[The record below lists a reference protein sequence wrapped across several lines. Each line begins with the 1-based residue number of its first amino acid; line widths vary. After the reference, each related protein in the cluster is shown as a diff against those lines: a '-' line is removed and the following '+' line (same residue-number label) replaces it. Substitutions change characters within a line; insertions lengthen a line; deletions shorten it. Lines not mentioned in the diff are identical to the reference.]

1 MRSHFTPVSVGKK
14 TMRSHFTSGAAIACA
29 VTSALA
35 MMPNTGAAQIA
46 YDTATDSTYASG
58 WSAGQN
64 GGYGFGAWS
73 FDSTSGGSGQEM
85 SSSSSIGTA
94 WTLFNYSSTSG
105 ISDVGRSITEAGGL
119 QAGQTFEAIIQN
131 PTAYHFYRGFDILF
145 FNGTDN
151 YASGVGSPI
160 ALRAQVFDYF
170 GSDWKVTDG
179 GGTTTSSL
187 TQATTGTAGV
197 RLDLALTS
205 ATTYL
210 FTLTPLNGA
219 GAYSLSGTLGTSVP
233 INYVNFRLYGN
244 ASTGPDDV
252 ADNFG
257 ISSMQILPYVVPEP
271 ASMAFLGLGLV
282 GLFFFR
288 RRK

>member
-1 MRSHFTPVSVGKK
+1 MRSHFTPASVGKK
-14 TMRSHFTSGAAIACA
+14 TMKSHFVSGTAIVCA
-29 VTSALA
+29 VTGALA
-35 MMPNTGAAQIA
+35 IMPSSGAAQIA
-46 YDTATDSTYASG
+46 FDTATDSTYAGG

-64 GGYGFGAWS
+64 GGSGFGAWN
-73 FDSTSGGSGQEM
+73 FNGTSGGSGQTM
-85 SSSSSIGTA
+85 SSAGAIGTA
-94 WTLFNYSSTSG
+94 WTLFNASSSSG

-119 QAGQTFEAIIQN
+119 QAGQTFEAILQN

-151 YASGVGSPI
+151 YGSGVGSPI

-170 GSDWKVTDG
+170 GSNWKVTDG
-179 GGTTTSSL
+179 NGTTTTSL
-187 TQATTGTAGV
+187 TQATTGASGV

-205 ATTYL
+205 ATSYI

-233 INYVNFRLYGN
+233 INYVNFRLYGT

-252 ADNFG
+252 TDNEG

-271 ASMAFLGLGLV
+271 ASLALFGLGLG
-282 GLFFFR
+282 GLFFCR